1 MGSIMNEAVV
11 REDDVEVEQFE
22 PEVEVTESPEV
33 MDEAVQE
40 GETAP
45 EDSEDIEDEVVISI
59 DGESPTQEDEKE
71 KAPEWVRELR
81 KSHRELKRENRELR
95 TKLTTQTTEIKPVTL
110 GKKPSLD
117 DFDYDTD
124 KFESALANWF
134 EQKRI
139 VDQQRAQAEAAAREQ
154 QEAWQNKLQSYVN
167 SRAELKV
174 RDYEDA
180 EDIVQNTL
188 DVTQQGVLL
197 QGAEN
202 PAVLVYALGKNPKKA
217 KELSDIK
224 DPVKFAFAV
233 AKLETQLKVQNRKSA
248 PPPEK
253 TIQSSGRISGSV
265 DSTLERLRAEAERT
279 GNYTKVLQYKR
290 SKREAAK

>member
-33 MDEAVQE
+33 MDEVVQE

-290 SKREAAK
+290 SKRESAK

>member
-1 MGSIMNEAVV
+1 MNEAVV

-124 KFESALANWF
+124 WNCQFG
-134 EQKRI
+134 
-139 VDQQRAQAEAAAREQ
+139 
-154 QEAWQNKLQSYVN
+154 
-167 SRAELKV
+167 SR
-174 RDYEDA
+174 
-180 EDIVQNTL
+180 
-188 DVTQQGVLL
+188 
-197 QGAEN
+197 
-202 PAVLVYALGKNPKKA
+202 
-217 KELSDIK
+217 
-224 DPVKFAFAV
+224 
-233 AKLETQLKVQNRKSA
+233 
-248 PPPEK
+248 
-253 TIQSSGRISGSV
+253 
-265 DSTLERLRAEAERT
+265 
-279 GNYTKVLQYKR
+279 
-290 SKREAAK
+290 

>member
-224 DPVKFAFAV
+224 VPVKFAFAV

>member
-1 MGSIMNEAVV
+1 MNEAVV

-224 DPVKFAFAV
+224 VPVKFAFAV